1 MSDVPMLV
9 LKEDLKARE
18 KEVRVLLKR
27 NVKLRKALE
36 QIRTLLDEVL

>member
-1 MSDVPMLV
+1 MLV